1 MAPRLWTNRDVF
13 ASGKYQLGQSRLADV
28 PQPLDDRRVD
38 QPTAQGSCSQ
48 IAVHWSRPTIGLP
61 KVEAIIGGTYP
72 RTSSTT

>member
-38 QPTAQGSCSQ
+38 HQPLRG
-48 IAVHWSRPTIGLP
+48 AVV
-61 KVEAIIGGTYP
+61 K
-72 RTSSTT
+72 